1 MASRRR
7 KSQLFLFE
15 LPTRELVF
23 LEEFTQDGSF
33 NLRDPDF
40 SIGIILQFLGSCGS
54 FCLISD

>member
-1 MASRRR
+1 MASGRR

-40 SIGIILQFLGSCGS
+40 SIGILQFLGCCGS